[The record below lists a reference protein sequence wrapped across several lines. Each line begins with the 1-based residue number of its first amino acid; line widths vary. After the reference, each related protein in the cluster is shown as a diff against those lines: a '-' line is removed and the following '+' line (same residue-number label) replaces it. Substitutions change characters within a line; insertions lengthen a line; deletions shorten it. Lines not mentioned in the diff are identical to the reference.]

1 MNDEEL
7 VVLGFYAGIILMA
20 FLHGML
26 LASIFLFH
34 KRLNAKSNKYL
45 ALAILGI
52 CVILAYEFFLWL
64 DMEAYI
70 PLWIQYLPLYIRSTI
85 PIGIFYFVIFLI
97 QPEHKLS
104 NFERLGFVAIG
115 MEVFLESMNFPINLL
130 FESPEQIEVAEDL
143 IVSMGWFIGV
153 IAPFVF
159 LPVALMRVNQYQK
172 SLYDNYST
180 TVKKSLAWLKFFL
193 VIFMLVNVLLMI
205 SFGYY
210 IMGDLEKS
218 ELVFAI
224 VTICFVL
231 LLFWIGYFVM
241 IYYSW
246 FEIVPLIE
254 DETVKEITNNKLSSN
269 TITYYK
275 QLKSLLLEEK
285 VYEDINL
292 TLDSLA
298 ERLQISSGY
307 LSQIIKENE
316 QKNFFELINYYRIES
331 VKKKLLD
338 QNYKD
343 YTIMSIALES
353 GFNSKS
359 TFNAVFKKFT
369 NQTPSAFRRKQVV
382 S

>member
-1 MNDEEL
+1 
-7 VVLGFYAGIILMA
+7 
-20 FLHGML
+20 
-26 LASIFLFH
+26 
-34 KRLNAKSNKYL
+34 
-45 ALAILGI
+45 
-52 CVILAYEFFLWL
+52 
-64 DMEAYI
+64 
-70 PLWIQYLPLYIRSTI
+70 LWIQYLPLYIRSTI

-254 DETVKEITNNKLSSN
+254 DETVKEITNNKLSPN

-275 QLKSLLLEEK
+275 QLKLLLLEEK
-285 VYEDINL
+285 IYEDINL